1 MLKRMTV
8 AMAGVAMLVLIA
20 ACGADNPTPTP
31 TPLPPAATSTPT
43 PVPPPPTPT
52 PTASTPGSPQAALL
66 QAQER
71 WEHSGVADY
80 AYTGAWV
87 CFCPEAYLADTQVT
101 VSGGSVTAVDP
112 ADPGIDAIPAPER
125 FVPID
130 DLFALIQ
137 DAITNN
143 AARIEV
149 SYDET
154 YGYPTSLFIDHDERM
169 ADEETS
175 FAISSFSPR

>member
-1 MLKRMTV
+1 MIDRMSV
-8 AMAGVAMLVLIA
+8 AMASVAMLVLVA
-20 ACGADNPTPTP
+20 ACGADSPTPTS

-43 PVPPPPTPT
+43 PVPPAPT
-52 PTASTPGSPQAALL
+52 PTASAPGSPQAALL

-71 WEHSGVADY
+71 WERSGVAGY
-80 AYTGAWV
+80 GYTGAWV
-87 CFCPEAYLADTQVT
+87 CFCPEEYRAATQVT
-101 VSGGSVTAVDP
+101 VSDGKVTGVAS
-112 ADPGIDAIPAPER
+112 ADPGIDTIPMPER
-125 FVPID
+125 FVPIEG
-130 DLFALIQ
+130 LFALIQ

-143 AARIEV
+143 AARVEV

-175 FAISSFSPR
+175 FAISSFTPR

>member
-1 MLKRMTV
+1 MIKRMSV
-8 AMAGVAMLVLIA
+8 AMAGAAMLVLIA
-20 ACGADNPTPTP
+20 ACGADNPTPTSTPAMTVVAPRP
-31 TPLPPAATSTPT
+31 TPT
-43 PVPPPPTPT
+43 PTPT
-52 PTASTPGSPQAALL
+52 PTASAPGSPQAALL

-87 CFCPEAYLADTQVT
+87 CFCPEVYLADTQVT
-101 VSGGSVTAVDP
+101 VSGGSVTAVGP
-112 ADPGIDAIPAPER
+112 ADPGIGTIPAPER

-130 DLFALIQ
+130 DLFTLIQ
-137 DAITNN
+137 DAITND

-149 SYDET
+149 SYNET

-175 FAISSFSPR
+175 FAISSFTPR